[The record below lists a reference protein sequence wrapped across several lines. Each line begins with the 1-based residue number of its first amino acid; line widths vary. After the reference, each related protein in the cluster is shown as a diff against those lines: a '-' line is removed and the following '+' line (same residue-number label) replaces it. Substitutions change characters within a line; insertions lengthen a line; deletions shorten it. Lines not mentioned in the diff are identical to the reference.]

1 MNPAPPSGK
10 TADWTSDDALNLRT
24 FLGSQTGERLMVH
37 LGESVPELLGG
48 GGVNEILIR
57 SGEVKGASATLVN
70 LVSLTVEQPKS
81 LPVTRDKHPDLDDD
95 DAFDPITNLP
105 KQ

>member
-1 MNPAPPSGK
+1 MNTAPPSGK
-10 TADWTSDDALNLRT
+10 TADWTSDDAINLRT

-70 LVSLTVEQPKS
+70 LVSLTVEVPDT
-81 LPVTRDKHPDLDDD
+81 LPERRPESHPDLDDD
-95 DAFDPITNLP
+95 SKFDPKTNLP
-105 KQ
+105 L